1 MTNPHV
7 SPFSHHLIPKPGVI
21 MDDVD
26 NSMDIDTPEGVDN
39 SMNPELLSHRSQGS
53 TANYAEE
60 QHRQMDN
67 AVAEQLEK
75 RGSKYWRQGASMVEL
90 CMVLCSVVQSDN
102 RLDHKYC
109 DLNLALALLE
119 GDEFLS
125 SMVSDAWKTNSYRD
139 LRKLGT
145 HVNYL

>member
-1 MTNPHV
+1 
-7 SPFSHHLIPKPGVI
+7 

-26 NSMDIDTPEGVDN
+26 NSMDIDTLEGVDN
-39 SMNPELLSHRSQGS
+39 STNPELLSHCSQGS
-53 TANYAEE
+53 TANYTEE

-75 RGSKYWRQGASMVEL
+75 RGSKYWRQDASMGDL
-90 CMVLCSVVQSDN
+90 LIVLRSVVESDN

-119 GDEFLS
+119 GDEFLK